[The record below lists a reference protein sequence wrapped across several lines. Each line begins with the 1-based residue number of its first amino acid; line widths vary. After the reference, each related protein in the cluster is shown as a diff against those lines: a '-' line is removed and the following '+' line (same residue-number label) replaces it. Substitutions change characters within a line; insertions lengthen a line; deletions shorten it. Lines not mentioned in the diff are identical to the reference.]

1 MEVSRQYLG
10 QHQLIQIISNV
21 DPEWRDFKTADSSI
35 GVKSPNMYA
44 LSGRSTTLALE
55 GV

>member
-21 DPEWRDFKTADSSI
+21 DPERLDLNEDSNGAIS
-35 GVKSPNMYA
+35 KLLTH
-44 LSGRSTTLALE
+44 LSA
-55 GV
+55 

>member
-21 DPEWRDFKTADSSI
+21 DPEWLVNFFNRVLYDRIWLK
-35 GVKSPNMYA
+35 N
-44 LSGRSTTLALE
+44 E
-55 GV
+55 